1 MEIDENTTPSTRDII
16 HAGFEN
22 LGRAKELLSEVCS
35 AGDLELTQ
43 RELLGELAHCADPD
57 VALDALHE
65 LIISFADRPGKLH
78 GLLHGRS
85 PRTLLQV
92 LGASRQLG
100 VLMRSRPELVE
111 AAAVDSLHSAGFD
124 GEARR
129 ATMLA
134 AIDAHEEQLGAA
146 DSSDSSFRRLITDVP
161 LAEATN
167 RLRRNYYEQLAAI
180 MAYDVSH
187 DDPIAI
193 QPAVSRALS
202 DLADAALES
211 ALAIAQSNTEESELL
226 RFTIIGMGKLGAQEL
241 NYVSDVDLIYV
252 VEPMAETMSQPQL
265 VKVGSKIA
273 MLMQKI
279 CQSVMPNVMEPALW
293 QIDGALRPEGKDGPL
308 VRRLDSHKAYYRQW
322 AESWEFQALLKARAV
337 AGDVPLGE
345 AYMQMASEFVWQA
358 SRRENFVSDCQRMRE
373 RVESLIPVPLRD
385 REIKLG
391 RGGLRDV
398 EFTVQ
403 MLQLVHGRADET
415 LHVRSTLQALQA
427 LSDGGYVS
435 RRHARVLSHDY
446 RFERVL
452 EHRQQMWQLKRT
464 HLFPDMG
471 NANAGGLEKKR
482 TVNVEELSRNAE
494 LHRLARVFGWHNEE
508 LVDNFDETRRQIRR
522 LHNEIYYRPMLP
534 ISAVSGDERVELSE
548 QAVMDRYAAIGF
560 ADPQAAL
567 RHVQALTA
575 GITRAAKING
585 ILLPAVLRWLGEGQ
599 NPDMGLLGWSNLEE
613 RFGSGSDYLGFLR
626 DSQSA
631 AQRLCHV
638 LSNSRFLGDA
648 LNKSQ
653 ESIRWLGDDDQ
664 LHARTRESL
673 DVGCQAIITRYD
685 DSLADAANMLRAL
698 RRHEIERIGIGWM
711 TDVIDSARALNG
723 MTDVVDSIIQ
733 ASLQWAVHDT
743 MRANGMDGPA
753 AHLAVIGMG
762 RYGGREVNFSSD
774 ADVIIIYRPA
784 HGADDSAANSFA
796 RKVQE
801 QMRMMLMGPVSTEPK
816 IELDMD
822 LRPEGKNGPVVRS
835 YASCEEYYRAW
846 ASVWERQALLR
857 ARFAA
862 GDKELAE
869 DFLANVANPFRYPA
883 ERLTDDQL
891 QEIRRLKARMEAER
905 LPRGVRRDRHLK
917 LGRGGLS
924 DVEWTVQLLQLQHAH
939 DIEALQVNSTMQALD
954 VLVEHGLIVMEDAK
968 ILRDA
973 WQMCTAARNGNY
985 LWNGRANRADILPDQ
1000 HFDLSGIATYLGYD
1014 PDRGQQFENDILS
1027 QMRKSREVCERLFYG
1042 VEE

>member
-711 TDVIDSARALNG
+711 TDVIDSAQALNG

-924 DVEWTVQLLQLQHAH
+924 VVEWTVQLLQLQHAH

>member
-1 MEIDENTTPSTRDII
+1 MEINENTTPSTRDII

-65 LIISFADRPGKLH
+65 LIIGFADRPGKLH

-146 DSSDSSFRRLITDVP
+146 DSSDSSFRRLVTDVP

-252 VEPMAETMSQPQL
+252 VEPIAETMSQPQL

-575 GITRAAKING
+575 GSTRAAKITG

-711 TDVIDSARALNG
+711 TDVIDSAQALNG

>member
-508 LVDNFDETRRQIRR
+508 LGDNFDETRRQIRR

-711 TDVIDSARALNG
+711 TDVIDSAQALNG

>member
-1 MEIDENTTPSTRDII
+1 MEINENTTPSTRDII

-252 VEPMAETMSQPQL
+252 VEPIAETMSQPQL

-279 CQSVMPNVMEPALW
+279 CQSVMPNVTEPALW

-522 LHNEIYYRPMLP
+522 LHNDIYYRPMLP

-567 RHVQALTA
+567 RHVQTLTA

-711 TDVIDSARALNG
+711 TDVIDSAQALNG

-784 HGADDSAANSFA
+784 HGADDAAANSFA

>member
-711 TDVIDSARALNG
+711 TDVIDSAQALNG

-846 ASVWERQALLR
+846 ASVWERRALLR

>member
-534 ISAVSGDERVELSE
+534 ISAVSGDERVELRE

-711 TDVIDSARALNG
+711 TDVIDSAQALNG

>member
-111 AAAVDSLHSAGFD
+111 AAAVDSLHIAGFD

-711 TDVIDSARALNG
+711 TDVIDSAQALNG

>member
-1 MEIDENTTPSTRDII
+1 MEINENTTPSTRDII

-65 LIISFADRPGKLH
+65 LIISFADHPGKLH

-252 VEPMAETMSQPQL
+252 VEPIAETMSQPQL

-279 CQSVMPNVMEPALW
+279 CQSVMPNVTEPALW

-391 RGGLRDV
+391 CGGLRDV

-522 LHNEIYYRPMLP
+522 LHNDIYYRPMLP

-567 RHVQALTA
+567 RHVQTLTA

-711 TDVIDSARALNG
+711 TDVIDSAQALNG

-784 HGADDSAANSFA
+784 HGADDAAANSFA

>member
-279 CQSVMPNVMEPALW
+279 CQSVMPNVMEHALW

-494 LHRLARVFGWHNEE
+494 LHRLARVFGGHNEE

-638 LSNSRFLGDA
+638 LSKSRFLGDA

-711 TDVIDSARALNG
+711 TDVIDSAQALNG

-1000 HFDLSGIATYLGYD
+1000 HFDMSGIATYLGYD

>member
-711 TDVIDSARALNG
+711 TDVIDSAQALNG

-835 YASCEEYYRAW
+835 YASCEEYDRAW

>member
-78 GLLHGRS
+78 VLLHGRS

-711 TDVIDSARALNG
+711 TDVIDSAQALNG

-774 ADVIIIYRPA
+774 ADVIIIYHPA

-891 QEIRRLKARMEAER
+891 QEIRRLKARTEAER

>member
-685 DSLADAANMLRAL
+685 DSLADGANMLRAL

-711 TDVIDSARALNG
+711 TDVIDSAQALNG

>member
-1 MEIDENTTPSTRDII
+1 MEINENTTPSTRDII

-111 AAAVDSLHSAGFD
+111 AAAVDPLHSAGFD

-664 LHARTRESL
+664 LHARTRASL

-711 TDVIDSARALNG
+711 TDVIDSAQALNG

-784 HGADDSAANSFA
+784 HGADDAAANSFA

>member
-1 MEIDENTTPSTRDII
+1 M
-16 HAGFEN
+16 
-22 LGRAKELLSEVCS
+22 
-35 AGDLELTQ
+35 
-43 RELLGELAHCADPD
+43 
-57 VALDALHE
+57 
-65 LIISFADRPGKLH
+65 
-78 GLLHGRS
+78 
-85 PRTLLQV
+85 
-92 LGASRQLG
+92 
-100 VLMRSRPELVE
+100 
-111 AAAVDSLHSAGFD
+111 
-124 GEARR
+124 
-129 ATMLA
+129 
-134 AIDAHEEQLGAA
+134 
-146 DSSDSSFRRLITDVP
+146 
-161 LAEATN
+161 
-167 RLRRNYYEQLAAI
+167 
-180 MAYDVSH
+180 
-187 DDPIAI
+187 
-193 QPAVSRALS
+193 
-202 DLADAALES
+202 
-211 ALAIAQSNTEESELL
+211 
-226 RFTIIGMGKLGAQEL
+226 
-241 NYVSDVDLIYV
+241 
-252 VEPMAETMSQPQL
+252 
-265 VKVGSKIA
+265 
-273 MLMQKI
+273 
-279 CQSVMPNVMEPALW
+279 
-293 QIDGALRPEGKDGPL
+293 
-308 VRRLDSHKAYYRQW
+308 RRLDSHKAYYRQW

-358 SRRENFVSDCQRMRE
+358 SRRGNFVSDCQRMRE

-711 TDVIDSARALNG
+711 TDVIDSAQALNG

-743 MRANGMDGPA
+743 MRANGMDGWLRISPSSAWGVMA
-753 AHLAVIGMG
+753 A
-762 RYGGREVNFSSD
+762 
-774 ADVIIIYRPA
+774 
-784 HGADDSAANSFA
+784 
-796 RKVQE
+796 
-801 QMRMMLMGPVSTEPK
+801 
-816 IELDMD
+816 
-822 LRPEGKNGPVVRS
+822 VRS
-835 YASCEEYYRAW
+835 ISAPTPTSSSSTVLRT
-846 ASVWERQALLR
+846 ALTIPPR
-857 ARFAA
+857 IRSPARC
-862 GDKELAE
+862 
-869 DFLANVANPFRYPA
+869 R
-883 ERLTDDQL
+883 
-891 QEIRRLKARMEAER
+891 
-905 LPRGVRRDRHLK
+905 
-917 LGRGGLS
+917 
-924 DVEWTVQLLQLQHAH
+924 
-939 DIEALQVNSTMQALD
+939 
-954 VLVEHGLIVMEDAK
+954 
-968 ILRDA
+968 
-973 WQMCTAARNGNY
+973 
-985 LWNGRANRADILPDQ
+985 
-1000 HFDLSGIATYLGYD
+1000 
-1014 PDRGQQFENDILS
+1014 
-1027 QMRKSREVCERLFYG
+1027 SRCA
-1042 VEE
+1042 

>member
-22 LGRAKELLSEVCS
+22 LGRAKELLSVVCS

-711 TDVIDSARALNG
+711 TDVIDSAQALNG

>member
-1 MEIDENTTPSTRDII
+1 MEINENTTPSTRDII

-711 TDVIDSARALNG
+711 TDVIDSAQALNG

-1014 PDRGQQFENDILS
+1014 PDCGQQFENDILS

>member
-358 SRRENFVSDCQRMRE
+358 SRRENFVSDCQRLRE

-711 TDVIDSARALNG
+711 TDVIDSAQALNG

-891 QEIRRLKARMEAER
+891 QEIRRLKARMEAAR